1 MSEKFGLDAFGD
13 MVDKFLEENEIEMLL
28 TMPKGTLH
36 VQVDDNVNLG
46 PTVQFFILL
55 NSIEAICKEMRN
67 LLGIDTVSPEWEK
80 TVNVM
85 LGMVKREI
93 LTEDEEGVE

>member
-1 MSEKFGLDAFGD
+1 MNKKLDLDSFGD
-13 MVDKFLEENEIEMLL
+13 IVGKFLEENEVKMLL
-28 TMPKGTLH
+28 TMPKGTLY
-36 VQVDDNVNLG
+36 VQVEDNVNLG

-55 NSIEAICKEMRN
+55 NSIEAICKELRT
-67 LLGIDTVSPEWEK
+67 LIGIDTASPEWEH

-93 LTEDEEGVE
+93 LTEDED

>member
-1 MSEKFGLDAFGD
+1 MNRKLDLDSFGD
-13 MVDKFLEENEIEMLL
+13 IVDKFLEENEVTILL
-28 TMPKGTLH
+28 TMPKGTQT
-36 VQVDDNVNLG
+36 VQVEDNVNLG

-55 NSIEAICKEMRN
+55 NSITTICKEMRN
-67 LLGIDTVSPEWEK
+67 LLGIDTASPEWEH

-93 LTEDEEGVE
+93 LTEDED